1 MSSPAPENQPASTQL
16 PTEADANDR
25 PAQPPRG
32 KRWRLRLLP
41 ILALLVAI
49 LAWLGYEY
57 THRAPAARAPADTLA
72 LDAAGGWW
80 NVVGDRY
87 LELDWEGRRASL
99 WDYAASENGVE
110 SVGSWSATKTAVI
123 VQISG
128 PAGSFTQEFELI
140 GNDAEVFLAP
150 KPIGNAKLLDSWI
163 ADHGEDEEAVSTH
176 DSMSHEAAWRHHGQ
190 PRHLRSHRRHRPVG
204 FPAY

>member
-1 MSSPAPENQPASTQL
+1 MSSPAPENQPARPEL
-16 PTEADANDR
+16 PGGTDAKDL
-25 PAQPPRG
+25 PPQPPRSR
-32 KRWRLRLLP
+32 RWRLRFIP
-41 ILALLVAI
+41 ILALLAAI

-72 LDAAGGWW
+72 QDAAGGWW

-99 WDYAASENGVE
+99 WDYAASETGVE
-110 SVGSWSATKTAVI
+110 SVGSWSATKSAVI
-123 VQISG
+123 VQVSG

-150 KPIGNAKLLDSWI
+150 SPISKARLLDSWI
-163 ADHGEDEEAVSTH
+163 ADHGEDEEDVSPH
-176 DSMSHEAAWRHHGQ
+176 DTMSHEAAWRHHGQ
-190 PRHLRSHRRHRPVG
+190 HRRARSHHRHRPAG
-204 FPAY
+204 FPA